1 MEKIATVIGFTI
13 SGLIG
18 LWSLWLTWCAFFGGS
33 VWVIFGWWQF
43 EGVDIIRGL
52 LFLFIGEPIIFTIA
66 YWVGLLITM
75 PILLVINLFN
85 KNSNKSI

>member
-1 MEKIATVIGFTI
+1 MEKIAAVLGFTI

-18 LWSLWLTWCAFFGGS
+18 LWSLWLTWCAFFGGQ
-33 VWVIFGWWQF
+33 VWIIFGWWNF

-66 YWVGLLITM
+66 YWIGLLISI
-75 PILLVINLFN
+75 PIVALAALFSKA
-85 KNSNKSI
+85 KN